1 MKVFA
6 SESPN
11 GPTITHYDLEKVE
24 VCIPVDWSIT
34 AIINLET
41 LESSSSDNM
50 TRTAESMELLSQFL
64 YVKASALKA
73 RQDDL
78 HDVARAYES
87 QAEQLH
93 NQAPESNQGR
103 LAIPLT
109 NSSSQHSTARLRL
122 LP

>member
-24 VCIPVDWSIT
+24 VCIPVNWSIT

-41 LESSSSDNM
+41 LESSNSDNM
-50 TRTAESMELLSQFL
+50 TRTAESMELLTQFL

-73 RQDDL
+73 RQDHL
-78 HDVARAYES
+78 HDLARAYDS
-87 QAEQLH
+87 QAEHIH
-93 NQAPESNQGR
+93 N
-103 LAIPLT
+103 
-109 NSSSQHSTARLRL
+109 RL
-122 LP
+122 LGQLKGALLFL